1 MEFPKTFTNR
11 PELPI
16 TRVASYDGHPGW
28 LVTRH
33 ATVRQVLADPR
44 FSARQ
49 ELRRPMFR
57 PVRVNGPREPA
68 APGWFSAMDA
78 PEHTRYRRHLHTW
91 FTARNLRKLEP
102 RVTEIARELLNAM
115 DDPADLVRD
124 YAMPLPSRVICE
136 ILGVPYADHE
146 FFEAETAIVAAYE
159 PESAQAAMIRLTG
172 YIRGLVER
180 GPAEGVLAE
189 LIANGSGLTHEEL
202 ANIGLGLLTAGHET
216 TAHMISLGVLAL
228 MEHPGQLA
236 ALAADPELM
245 DSAVEEL
252 LRYLSILHL
261 GAPNRVALED
271 VELDGVI
278 VRAGETVT
286 VSLPAANRDP
296 EVFTGPERLDL
307 ARPEARENLG
317 FGHGAH
323 LCLGHNLARME
334 MAVAYRELF
343 ARRPALRLAVPSDQV
358 VLRTD
363 AVVFGAVSIP
373 VTCS

>member
-1 MEFPKTFTNR
+1 MRFPETFTNR
-11 PELPI
+11 PELPM
-16 TRVASYDGHPGW
+16 TRVTSHDGHPGW

-33 ATVRQVLADPR
+33 ATVRQVLTDPR

-49 ELRRPMFR
+49 ELKRPMFV
-57 PVRVNGPREPA
+57 PVRLSGARRPA
-68 APGWFSAMDA
+68 APGWFSGMDA

-91 FTARNLRKLEP
+91 FTARNLKKLEP
-102 RVTEIARELLNAM
+102 RVTAIARELVDGM

-124 YAMPLPSRVICE
+124 YALPIPSRVICE

-146 FFEAETAIVAAYE
+146 FFETQTTRILDRDPEVAHAAVAALLAYMRE
-159 PESAQAAMIRLTG
+159 
-172 YIRGLVER
+172 LVEA
-180 GPAEGVLAE
+180 GPEGGVLAE
-189 LIANGSGLTHEEL
+189 LIANGSGLGPEEL

-228 MEHPGQLA
+228 LEHPDQLA
-236 ALAADPELM
+236 ALAADEGLM
-245 DSAVEEL
+245 GSAVEEL

-261 GAPNRVALED
+261 AAPSRAALED
-271 VELDGVI
+271 VELDGVR

-286 VSLPAANRDP
+286 LSLPAANRDP
-296 EVFTGPERLDL
+296 EVFADPDRLDL
-307 ARPEARENLG
+307 SRAEAGENLA

-343 ARRPALRLAVPSDQV
+343 ARRPGLRLAVPAHEV
-358 VLRTD
+358 ELRADTI
-363 AVVFGAVSIP
+363 VFGAISLP
-373 VTCS
+373 VTWG